1 MDVRLPIVV
10 GTRGS
15 PLAIAQT
22 RHVCAKLVAAHPA
35 LAEDG
40 ALCTTV
46 ITTSG
51 DRFTDRP
58 LAEIGGKGLFTKEIE
73 EALLDRRID
82 LAVHSM
88 KDVPTWLPEGL
99 EIAAIPERE
108 DPRDVLITRSAPGI
122 AGLADLPRGA
132 RVGTGSLRRQ
142 AQLLA
147 QRPDISVVPM
157 RGNVGTRLRKV
168 AEGAA
173 DATLLALAGLKRL
186 GQDIAGMAVLAP
198 EDMLPAVGQGAL
210 GIECRTDDE
219 RTREMLQPIVDPA
232 ATAAVHC
239 ERALLEVLDGS
250 CRMPIAGLAVPDG
263 AGQLRLDALIARP
276 DGSVCHRI
284 ERTGAMTDAFAIGRD
299 AGAALRAAGGPD
311 WFES

>member
-1 MDVRLPIVV
+1 MRLPIIV

-22 RHVCAKLVAAHPA
+22 RHVCAQLVAAHPA

-40 ALCTTV
+40 ALHTTV

-51 DRFTDRP
+51 DRIVDRP

-99 EIAAIPERE
+99 EIAAIPARE
-108 DPRDVLITRSAPGI
+108 DPRDVLIARSGPAVAGI
-122 AGLADLPRGA
+122 ADLPQGA

-147 QRPDISVVPM
+147 RRPDIAIVPM
-157 RGNVGTRLRKV
+157 RGNVGTRMRKV
-168 AEGAA
+168 ADGEA

-186 GQDIAGMAVLAP
+186 GEDVAGMAVLTP
-198 EDMLPAVGQGAL
+198 GDMLPAVGQGAL
-210 GIECRTDDE
+210 GIECRASDDSAKE
-219 RTREMLQPIVDPA
+219 ALQPIVDPA
-232 ATAAVHC
+232 TSTAVQC

-263 AGQLRLDALIARP
+263 QGQLRLDALIARP
-276 DGSVCHRI
+276 DGSLCHRTQ
-284 ERTGAMTDAFAIGRD
+284 RTGAVADALSIGRD
-299 AGAALRAAGGPD
+299 AGAALRVAGGPD
-311 WFES
+311 WFDP

>member
-1 MDVRLPIVV
+1 MRLPIVV

-22 RHVCAKLVAAHPA
+22 RHVCAQLVAAHPA

-40 ALCTTV
+40 ALRTTV

-51 DRFTDRP
+51 DRIVDRP

-99 EIAAIPERE
+99 EIAAIPARE
-108 DPRDVLITRSAPGI
+108 DPRDVLIARGGPAVAGI
-122 AGLADLPRGA
+122 ADLPQGA

-147 QRPDISVVPM
+147 RRPDIAIVPM
-157 RGNVGTRLRKV
+157 RGNVGTRMRKV
-168 AEGAA
+168 ADGEA
-173 DATLLALAGLKRL
+173 DATLLALAGLRRL
-186 GQDIAGMAVLAP
+186 GEDVAGMAVLTP
-198 EDMLPAVGQGAL
+198 GDMLPAVGQGAL
-210 GIECRTDDE
+210 GIECRASDDSAKE
-219 RTREMLQPIVDPA
+219 ALQPIVDA
-232 ATAAVHC
+232 ATSAAVRC
-239 ERALLEVLDGS
+239 ERALLAVLDGS

-263 AGQLRLDALIARP
+263 QGQLRLDALIARP
-276 DGSVCHRI
+276 DGSLCHRTQ
-284 ERTGAMTDAFAIGRD
+284 RTGAVADALSIGRD

-311 WFES
+311 WFDP

>member
-1 MDVRLPIVV
+1 MRLPIVV

-22 RHVCAKLVAAHPA
+22 RHVCHRLVAAHPA

-40 ALCTTV
+40 ALRTTV
-46 ITTSG
+46 IATSG
-51 DRFTDRP
+51 DRILDRP

-73 EALLDRRID
+73 EALLDGRID

-99 EIAAIPERE
+99 EIAAIPARE
-108 DPRDVLITRSAPGI
+108 DPRDVLIARDAPGLT
-122 AGLADLPRGA
+122 GLADLPRGA

-142 AQLLA
+142 AQVLA

-157 RGNVGTRLRKV
+157 RGNVGTRMRKV
-168 AEGAA
+168 ADGAA

-186 GQDIAGMAVLAP
+186 GEDLEGMAVLAP
-198 EDMLPAVGQGAL
+198 QEMLPAVGQGAL
-210 GIECRTDDE
+210 GIECRTNDAQTQE
-219 RTREMLQPIVDPA
+219 ILQAIADPA

-263 AGQLRLDALIARP
+263 TGQLRLDALIAQP
-276 DGSVCHRI
+276 DGSACHRI
-284 ERTGAMTDAFAIGRD
+284 ERTGAMTDALAIGRD